1 MFKRGYVG
9 FLAFKRLVNKNFNHF
24 LTQGDYVQTFFLIKT
39 DFSFCDVSPNIGKN
53 SFLILLIFFPHETS
67 FPKSILNIPGKEGVE
82 AYSEPS
88 RTSNMELFVKII
100 KDYLLLTIFT
110 KISTLD
116 VWLGAEY
123 ASRIFRSFMNEK
135 VCRYTNADLI
145 NSLYVHV
152 HSKITPWK
160 FHILNP
166 QNSLVFYP
174 RSLQNVC
181 LQTIRTNRIR

>member
-1 MFKRGYVG
+1 MPFINFSWYKRNTLFKVYGTER
-9 FLAFKRLVNKNFNHF
+9 
-24 LTQGDYVQTFFLIKT
+24 
-39 DFSFCDVSPNIGKN
+39 SFTRICA
-53 SFLILLIFFPHETS
+53 
-67 FPKSILNIPGKEGVE
+67 E

-88 RTSNMELFVKII
+88 RTSNMELFAKII
-100 KDYLLLTIFT
+100 KGYLLLTIFV

>member
-1 MFKRGYVG
+1 
-9 FLAFKRLVNKNFNHF
+9 
-24 LTQGDYVQTFFLIKT
+24 
-39 DFSFCDVSPNIGKN
+39 
-53 SFLILLIFFPHETS
+53 
-67 FPKSILNIPGKEGVE
+67 
-82 AYSEPS
+82 
-88 RTSNMELFVKII
+88 MELFAKII
-100 KDYLLLTIFT
+100 KDYLLLTIFA

-135 VCRYTNADLI
+135 VCRHTNADLI

-152 HSKITPWK
+152 HSKITPLK

-166 QNSLVFYP
+166 QNSLVFDP

-181 LQTIRTNRIR
+181 LQTIRTNRIEYFKQNTLNRIPIEYFLRKIQTLRVNNSRILSRIKNAKLLGYYFYINRNI